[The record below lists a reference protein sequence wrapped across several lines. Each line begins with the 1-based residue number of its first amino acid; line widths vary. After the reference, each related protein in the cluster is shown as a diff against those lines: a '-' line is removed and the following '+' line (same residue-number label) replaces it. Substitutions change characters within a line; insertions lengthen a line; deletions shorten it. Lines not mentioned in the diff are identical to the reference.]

1 MSRVQSY
8 VFWSTSQARQLV
20 RNVLVKEPKIGMH
33 HQQLFNEIIKQYPD
47 EKLPAHLVP
56 DTLPPPPARGGAY
69 TRTTPPLA
77 EHPVRSM
84 RYLKKVILEDMLRLR
99 EVEKVIVT
107 RDREEKRTKTNALF
121 VKHPEPVS
129 PAEMYRWRVV
139 PGSAPTHD
147 VPDPDPEEMFEAKR
161 VEAWQKKV
169 HEKNKMLPPAQRLS
183 TRRPPPPK
191 RILWL
196 REREWKDKGLD
207 DDPFSL
213 NQGSLLS
220 ASGYQRSQAPRRPDE
235 GHDTEHSVEPSAP
248 ETGEQDVYDGD
259 DDSTPHRRQVI
270 FSPPL
275 PYLTPTQNTSETK
288 PSENL
293 SIPPFPRFT
302 QLDIGEKEKQRLQS
316 WQDEEMKREE
326 TPPQN
331 EPASNDGPQITFLE
345 RGLNSSV
352 YVRPSKPRAPRKSP
366 EPEQDE
372 IDTRLEDDSRHPP
385 GEPTPGAEIT
395 FLEAEPYERS
405 RRPRRPRKEPEPERW
420 ERDLPEDILPPP
432 IDTRADPPRP
442 LSDFKM
448 SISATVGIRHSRATK
463 LYESLVKKSL
473 SGPYAVPR
481 LINIPASRPAYLR
494 SQVRR
499 EPEKDDIEE

>member
-20 RNVLVKEPKIGMH
+20 RAVLTKEPKIGMH

-47 EKLPAHLVP
+47 EKLPTHLVP
-56 DTLPPPPARGGAY
+56 DTLPSPPARGGAFA
-69 TRTTPPLA
+69 RTTPVLA

-107 RDREEKRTKTNALF
+107 RDREEKRTKTKALF

-129 PAEMYRWRVV
+129 PAQMYRWRVV

-147 VPDPDPEEMFEAKR
+147 VPDPDPAEMFEAKR
-161 VEAWQKKV
+161 VEAWKKKV
-169 HEKNKMLPPAQRLS
+169 HEKNKMLPPGQKLS
-183 TRRPPPPK
+183 TRHPPPPK

-207 DDPFSL
+207 DFPHD
-213 NQGSLLS
+213 QGSPLS
-220 ASGYQRSQAPRRPDE
+220 SAYQRSTAPRRPDE
-235 GHDTEHSVEPSAP
+235 EHDTEHSTGP
-248 ETGEQDVYDGD
+248 ETWEQDLYDVKD
-259 DDSTPHRRQVI
+259 VSTPYRRSSDPRDVPLNYRRH
-270 FSPPL
+270 FSLAANQASPSSSTLHHLTSHPDHPPNQNL
-275 PYLTPTQNTSETK
+275 LKPQHTP
-288 PSENL
+288 L
-293 SIPPFPRFT
+293 PRFT
-302 QLDIGEKEKQRLQS
+302 QLDIGEKEKHAL
-316 WQDEEMKREE
+316 EE

-331 EPASNDGPQITFLE
+331 EPPSDDGPQITFLE

-352 YVRPSKPRAPRKSP
+352 YVKPSKPRTPRKEP
-366 EPEQDE
+366 EPERDE
-372 IDTRLEDDSRHPP
+372 IDTKLED
-385 GEPTPGAEIT
+385 EPTPGAEII
-395 FLEAEPYERS
+395 FLEAEPYERT

-420 ERDLPEDILPPP
+420 ERDLPEVPIHPSLP
-432 IDTRADPPRP
+432 
-442 LSDFKM
+442 
-448 SISATVGIRHSRATK
+448 GIRHSRASQ
-463 LYESLVKKSL
+463 LYETLVKKSL

-481 LINIPASRPAYLR
+481 LINVPASRPAYNR

-499 EPEKDDIEE
+499 EPVKESEESKDDIDE

>member
-20 RNVLVKEPKIGMH
+20 RSVLTKEPKIGMH

-47 EKLPAHLVP
+47 EKLPTHLVP
-56 DTLPPPPARGGAY
+56 DTLPSPPARGGAY
-69 TRTTPPLA
+69 ARTTPVLA

-107 RDREEKRTKTNALF
+107 RDREEKRTKTKALF

-129 PAEMYRWRVV
+129 PTEMYRWRVV

-161 VEAWQKKV
+161 VEAWKKKV
-169 HEKNKMLPPAQRLS
+169 HEKNKMLPPGQKLS
-183 TRRPPPPK
+183 TRHPPPPK

-207 DDPFSL
+207 DFSRD
-213 NQGSLLS
+213 QGSPLS
-220 ASGYQRSQAPRRPDE
+220 SAYQRSMAPRRPDE
-235 GHDTEHSVEPSAP
+235 EHDTEHSSAP
-248 ETGEQDVYDGD
+248 QTEEQDLYDVND
-259 DDSTPHRRQVI
+259 DPTPYRRPNDPRGGPLNHRRH
-270 FSPPL
+270 FSL
-275 PYLTPTQNTSETK
+275 AANQTTLSTKTPS
-288 PSENL
+288 NL

-302 QLDIGEKEKQRLQS
+302 QLDIREKEKNAL
-316 WQDEEMKREE
+316 EEEIEREE
-326 TPPQN
+326 TPSQD
-331 EPASNDGPQITFLE
+331 DGPQITFLE

-352 YVRPSKPRAPRKSP
+352 YVRPSKPRAPRKEP
-366 EPEQDE
+366 EPERDE
-372 IDTRLEDDSRHPP
+372 IDTKLEDDPSH
-385 GEPTPGAEIT
+385 EPSPGAEII

-432 IDTRADPPRP
+432 IDTRPDPPQP
-442 LSDFKM
+442 VADLKM
-448 SISATVGIRHSRATK
+448 SMSATVGIRHSRASQ
-463 LYESLVKKSL
+463 LYETLVKKSL

-481 LINIPASRPAYLR
+481 LINVPASRPAYNR
-494 SQVRR
+494 STVRR
-499 EPEKDDIEE
+499 EPVKESEESKDDIDE